1 MSLKTCRPLVSHL
14 LRVTGL
20 SQVQENQEKRAKRIN
35 NTLSEFRT
43 QLTSQLAKNASRV
56 PGFARKQAGVPRGS
70 DGLASIV
77 VVSILIVLITLIS
90 LGFARLMSRATH
102 NALNN
107 QLSTAANYA
116 AQSGINDAISYL
128 KANPDANA
136 TKCSDLSGQQ
146 AFANSNL
153 SGDGVTQYSC
163 VLINE
168 GPTTL
173 QYQNLPP
180 DQSQIVKATTSSS
193 PDQFLFSW
201 QGSDRTKT
209 SQPAGV
215 GTNLQDI
222 TTWNTNNYTPI
233 LRVSL
238 YPIPADGSLAGV
250 EAASKT
256 FFFYPTSAGGNVTK
270 IPYTTADGSLVSAN
284 CGTKNLNGFNG
295 TADYDC
301 NVVINAL
308 SSAGASYYYLRLTP
322 IYGQSDVE
330 VQANDT
336 GNKVT
341 IFSNAQAIIDVTG
354 KSGNAVKRL
363 EARVDISGTGST
375 STGNINPTDT
385 AAPEY
390 ALRQAMAICKRLNVS
405 GSNVTIDSS
414 YCGLNIQNPPSQVP
428 TVTTTSPVPFSG
440 PSNGASP
447 FTKFGG
453 SINPNGL
460 ATHAYYRWAGNPQN
474 TAPPWGSSPFSN
486 APTAGS
492 QPNTSAG
499 CTLYTATFSAGSGST
514 VVNDSRVAVYKGDGA
529 THVYHFNCGT
539 DTYYYQLCASNSAG
553 TACGDEVRFTL
564 GSNPSSSSSSSSSSS
579 GSSSGGSSSGGS
591 SSGGTSCSV
600 PSVSGSGYV
609 VSVSGSC
616 PYNFASVS
624 VKYCPSGGGGPQT
637 ANASQGWSTSGS
649 FDFFGNFGWAHPYT
663 ASATGSD
670 ASDASGSNAKS
681 NNTNWSPPGDSGCTN
696 PSGSSSNGNP
706 SSSSGSSS
714 SSSSSS
720 SSGGSQTC
728 KNGAINPP
736 LCNNFAN

>member
-1 MSLKTCRPLVSHL
+1 MRFVKRN
-14 LRVTGL
+14 R
-20 SQVQENQEKRAKRIN
+20 SQ
-35 NTLSEFRT
+35 
-43 QLTSQLAKNASRV
+43 
-56 PGFARKQAGVPRGS
+56 

-77 VVSILIVLITLIS
+77 VVSVLIVLVTLIS

-128 KANPDANA
+128 KANPSANA

-168 GPTTL
+168 SPTTL

-201 QGSDRTKT
+201 QDSDRTKT
-209 SQPAGV
+209 SQPSGP
-215 GTNLQDI
+215 GTTLQDI
-222 TTWNTNNYTPI
+222 TTWSANNYTPI

-238 YPIPADGSLAGV
+238 YPIPASGALSGV

-270 IPYTTADGSLVSAN
+270 IPYTTTDGSLVSAN

-322 IYGQSDVE
+322 IYGQADAE

-341 IFSNAQAIIDVTG
+341 IFSNAQAIVDVTG

-363 EARVDISGTGST
+363 EARVDISGNGST

-405 GSNVTIDSS
+405 GSNITIDSS
-414 YCGLNIQNPPSQVP
+414 YCGLGVQGPQPPSV
-428 TVTTTSPVPFSG
+428 VTDDPVPVDGAPNGNPNTQFGGTVNPNGQATTAYFQWSING
-440 PSNGASP
+440 SLPPPPSNGP
-447 FTKFGG
+447 
-453 SINPNGL
+453 L
-460 ATHAYYRWAGNPQN
+460 
-474 TAPPWGSSPFSN
+474 
-486 APTAGS
+486 
-492 QPNTSAG
+492 
-499 CTLYTATFSAGSGST
+499 CTLSTASFSAGSGSSAT
-514 VVNDSRVAVYKGDGA
+514 HYLKAGIYGGDNA
-529 THVYHFNCGT
+529 THVNFFNCNSN
-539 DTYYYQLCASNSAG
+539 TYYYRFCASNAAG
-553 TACGDEVRFTL
+553 ATCGQEVQFTL
-564 GSNPSSSSSSSSSSS
+564 GGSSSSSSSSS
-579 GSSSGGSSSGGS
+579 GSGSSSSGSGSSSGGT

-609 VSVSGSC
+609 VSVGGSC
-616 PYNFASVS
+616 PYHFVS
-624 VKYCPSGGGGPQT
+624 MTATYCPSGGGGPQT
-637 ANASQGWSTSGS
+637 AGASQGWSTSGS
-649 FDFFGNFGWAHPYT
+649 FDFSGNFGWAHPYT

-670 ASDASGSNAKS
+670 ASDASGSNAQS
-681 NNTNWSPPGDSGCTN
+681 NNTGWSPPGDSGCTH
-696 PSGSSSNGNP
+696 SSS
-706 SSSSGSSS
+706 SSSSGAPS